1 MAIDY
6 KKFSDGSGV
15 LAEEAVFIK
24 QWWACPVEQRAEAVS
39 GIIHLIKQYDTK
51 RQSQYTLDEQ
61 MYGNTNLSSVNGQR
75 YSQQSGQKLTIRD
88 RVTYNV
94 VQAGIDTIVAKMSK
108 NRPKPLF
115 LTSGGDYKMQ
125 RKARKLDKFV
135 DGVFYEND
143 AYMLGGDGFR
153 DACIRGDG
161 LIHVFNH
168 EDRVKFERVNPR
180 EIYVDP
186 VEAYYGFPRQMH
198 RAKNIDRDVVM
209 QLWPKHKALIE
220 QCDPAFTDISGQGE
234 NVSDQITVVESW
246 HLRSGKDAKDGLHS
260 INIDAGNIEDERWDE
275 DVFPF
280 ARMPWC
286 KKTDGFW
293 SQGAAEQGQ
302 SVQLEINKILW
313 IIQRSMH
320 LAGSFKIL
328 LKNGSKVPKEHLNN
342 DLGTI
347 VTYNDTP
354 PQYITPPIVPV
365 EYYQHLTNL
374 ENKYFAQLGISQLSV
389 ASEKPAGLNS
399 GKALREFNDIET
411 ERFMTVGQ
419 AYERFYL
426 DLAKLTIS
434 CAKSIY
440 TRTGEYKVK
449 VPQKGFIETIDWKDV
464 DLREDQ
470 YVMKIFP
477 VSSLPND
484 PAGRL
489 QTVQE
494 YAQAGFLDPL
504 TAKKLLDFP
513 DLEQEENLGNAQEDW
528 ITKTLDA
535 IVDDGEYSPPEP
547 EMKLDLA
554 KTLILQYIAYGSANG
569 LEPEKITMLRNWN
582 TQIGV
587 LVAKATP
594 PMPAP
599 APTGTPNQPL
609 AVAAPPQQSDLL
621 NNTPSAA

>member
-275 DVFPF
+275 DVFPLPECRGVKRPTAF
-280 ARMPWC
+280 GVRA
-286 KKTDGFW
+286 
-293 SQGAAEQGQ
+293 
-302 SVQLEINKILW
+302 LLNKGNLFSLRLIKFF
-313 IIQRSMH
+313 
-320 LAGSFKIL
+320 GSFNAQCIL
-328 LKNGSKVPKEHLNN
+328 P
-342 DLGTI
+342 
-347 VTYNDTP
+347 
-354 PQYITPPIVPV
+354 
-365 EYYQHLTNL
+365 
-374 ENKYFAQLGISQLSV
+374 V
-389 ASEKPAGLNS
+389 AS
-399 GKALREFNDIET
+399 
-411 ERFMTVGQ
+411 RF
-419 AYERFYL
+419 FL
-426 DLAKLTIS
+426 
-434 CAKSIY
+434 
-440 TRTGEYKVK
+440 RTGA
-449 VPQKGFIETIDWKDV
+449 
-464 DLREDQ
+464 R
-470 YVMKIFP
+470 FP
-477 VSSLPND
+477 RS
-484 PAGRL
+484 
-489 QTVQE
+489 
-494 YAQAGFLDPL
+494 
-504 TAKKLLDFP
+504 
-513 DLEQEENLGNAQEDW
+513 
-528 ITKTLDA
+528 I
-535 IVDDGEYSPPEP
+535 
-547 EMKLDLA
+547 
-554 KTLILQYIAYGSANG
+554 
-569 LEPEKITMLRNWN
+569 
-582 TQIGV
+582 
-587 LVAKATP
+587 
-594 PMPAP
+594 
-599 APTGTPNQPL
+599 
-609 AVAAPPQQSDLL
+609 
-621 NNTPSAA
+621 